1 MKSWLVKVESMITCS
16 YTHHGKGKGIFR
28 NRLRFP
34 NGWAVSW
41 VAAEHAAPIRLYSQH
56 NKGQWEDFT
65 DEQWATTQ
73 DFESVEV
80 AIFNPQEKLV
90 PFKSGDTVKGWV
102 KSTELVE
109 IFAWTA
115 QQS

>member
-1 MKSWLVKVESMITCS
+1 MITCS
-16 YTHHGKGKGIFR
+16 YTYHGKSKSIFR

-80 AIFNPQEKLV
+80 AIFNSQEKLV

>member
-16 YTHHGKGKGIFR
+16 YTHHGKNKGIFR
-28 NRLRFP
+28 NRMSFP
-34 NGWAVSW
+34 NGWTVSW
-41 VAAEHAAPIRLYSQH
+41 VAAEPTAPARLYAQH
-56 NKGQWEDFT
+56 HAGQWEDLT

-80 AIFNPQEKLV
+80 AIFNPQEELV

>member
-1 MKSWLVKVESMITCS
+1 MITCS
-16 YTHHGKGKGIFR
+16 YTHHGKSKGIFR

-34 NGWAVSW
+34 NGWTVSW
-41 VAAEHAAPIRLYSQH
+41 VAAESAAPARLYAQH
-56 NKGQWEDFT
+56 IRGHWEDFT

-80 AIFNPQEKLV
+80 AIFNPQEELV
-90 PFKSGDTVKGWV
+90 PFQSGDTVKGWV
-102 KSTELVE
+102 QATELVE
-109 IFAWTA
+109 IFAWAA

>member
-1 MKSWLVKVESMITCS
+1 MITCS
-16 YTHHGKGKGIFR
+16 YTYHGKNKGIFR

-34 NGWAVSW
+34 NGWTVSW
-41 VAAEHAAPIRLYSQH
+41 VAADPAAPARLYSH
-56 NKGQWEDFT
+56 WENGQWEDLG

-73 DFESVEV
+73 EFQSVEV
-80 AIFNPQEKLV
+80 AIFNSQEELV

-109 IFAWTA
+109 IFAWAA